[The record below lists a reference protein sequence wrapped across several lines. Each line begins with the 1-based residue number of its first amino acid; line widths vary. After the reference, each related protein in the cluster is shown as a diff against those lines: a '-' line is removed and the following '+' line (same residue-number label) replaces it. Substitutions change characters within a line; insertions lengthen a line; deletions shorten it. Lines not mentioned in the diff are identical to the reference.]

1 MAFLD
6 AILNSELFSYAIAT
20 ILITIAVWLFAGLY
34 SCSTCPNNDPKSDK
48 DKATTAKTW
57 FKLLLGVACAACSA
71 ILVYRNLSSPS
82 ALSGSSTGSSLVEPR
97 PSSFKTGGGSIDSDS
112 EEIDSFN

>member
-6 AILNSELFSYAIAT
+6 AILNNELFSYVIAA

-48 DKATTAKTW
+48 DKTTTTKTW
-57 FKLLLGVACAACSA
+57 FKLLLGVACAVCSA
-71 ILVYRNLSSPS
+71 ILVYRNISSQPE
-82 ALSGSSTGSSLVEPR
+82 LSGTSTGSSLVGTQ

-112 EEIDSFN
+112 EEVDNFN